1 VHRDEEAELGH
12 RTFITYSRA
21 MATWGETGGADESD
35 GVLLLASGSWIPVVG
50 NVAFRT
56 DGDDSEAAGVDM
68 IDRADAFFLARK
80 RGYSIKV
87 RDSGRDDDLR
97 AACAARG
104 LEAFGEPA
112 PEMVCRHRL
121 DDPQP
126 ADGVTLDP
134 VNDLAALGDF
144 IAVNAEAY
152 STYGMPEDVIG
163 EVFSRPEPFLAD
175 PSALAVV
182 ARLEGRP
189 VAASLVYLSDGV
201 ASLQWVGTVS
211 DARHLHLGRAVTQ
224 WTTNAAFDRGA
235 AICTLQAS
243 VMGAPLYLKLGYETL
258 YSYTEWV
265 RWRVTPG

>member
-1 VHRDEEAELGH
+1 VQRDEEAELGH
-12 RTFITYSRA
+12 RTFITYCRA
-21 MATWGETGGADESD
+21 MSTWGETGGAQETD
-35 GVLLLASGSWIPVVG
+35 GVLLLAGGSWIPVIG

-56 DGDDSEAAGVDM
+56 DGDDSEAAGADM
-68 IDRADAFFLARK
+68 IDRADAFFH
-80 RGYSIKV
+80 
-87 RDSGRDDDLR
+87 DDQLR
-97 AACAARG
+97 AACASRK

-121 DDPQP
+121 DDPDL
-126 ADGVTLDP
+126 ADGVTLDQ
-134 VNDLAALGDF
+134 VNDLTAVRDF

-152 STYGMPEDVIG
+152 STYGMPPEAVG
-163 EVFSRPEPFLAD
+163 EVFSRPELFLAD

-211 DARHLHLGRAVTQ
+211 DARHLRLGRAVTQ

-235 AICTLQAS
+235 ALCTLQAS
-243 VMGAPLYLKLGYETL
+243 VMGAPLYLNLGYETL
-258 YSYTEWV
+258 YRYTEWV
-265 RWRVTPG
+265 RWRVTPP